1 MKKGLIAFLLLVGMT
16 GVTGCNKKEQP
27 KVQASKTQVSSV
39 NSIDESSE
47 AKESTEVETS
57 KPGLFEKAEESLTP
71 ATSDNVVD
79 MSGSATSE
87 QMSDVDRSNDAEKKY
102 DVGDIT
108 RAQAFLDK
116 IKGSKKYVFTCGD
129 IKITRNGNDYYID
142 KDDVLKLKGKTY
154 VSGVESDA
162 NYDDKLA
169 DAYAKLYNFSTGNL
183 TKSVIGYEMYKIEDK
198 VYKVT
203 FRENGIS
210 IICGD
215 EQVDMDIRE
224 PDKDDLKV
232 LVVRSD

>member
-1 MKKGLIAFLLLVGMT
+1 MKKGLIVVLLILGIV
-16 GVTGCNKKEQP
+16 GVTGCNNQEQP

-47 AKESTEVETS
+47 VKESTETETN
-57 KPGLFEKAEESLTP
+57 KPGLFEKTEESLTP
-71 ATSDNVVD
+71 VASDNVVD
-79 MSGSATSE
+79 MSGGATSE
-87 QMSDVDRSNDAEKKY
+87 QMSDVDRSNDDEKKY

-108 RAQAFLDK
+108 RAQEFLDK
-116 IKGSKKYVFTCGD
+116 IKDSKKYVFTCGD
-129 IKITRNGNDYYID
+129 IKIIRNGNDYYID
-142 KDDVLKLKGKTY
+142 KEDVLKIKGKTY

-183 TKSVIGYEMYKIEDK
+183 TKSVVGYEMYKIDDK

-210 IICGD
+210 IVCDD
-215 EQVDMDIRE
+215 EQVDLDLRE
-224 PDKDDLKV
+224 PDKDDLKALV
-232 LVVRSD
+232 LRGE